1 MQNLPNITQSTN
13 DILNSLPYLA
23 AEWTIISSFLL
34 VIVLDLF
41 IKKSREI
48 VFAIATLGLLISAGF
63 LFKQLN
69 EISFSLLL
77 FNGMFS
83 LTKSAIWFKLLVVF
97 ASFLSLLFFY
107 QDHRLKH
114 HPKGMNDFIS
124 LFLASVLGMF
134 LLISSVNLL
143 MLYLSVE
150 MLSLASY
157 LMVSYNAYKDK
168 QAEAGM
174 KYVLFGA
181 VASAMMLYGISL
193 IYGFTG
199 TINLYGNDLIN
210 GLAQIGSAPTSLA
223 IILLMSGIGFKLSF
237 VPFHFWTPDA
247 YQVAPTS
254 VTFFLSTAPKIAV
267 FGLLYYIMSN
277 FQQIGQGLFSQI
289 ILGVAASSMILGNTI
304 AVFQTDPKRMMAY
317 SAIGHTG
324 FILMLFLLPQDAILK
339 ALLFYLLAY
348 ILMNAGTF
356 MSFTYLE
363 NRFGALIISDY
374 KGLGKKAPFMGALM
388 VLLMV
393 SLTGLP
399 PTAGFIAKFLVFS
412 SLINLASADI
422 FIAALLVIAALTTLI
437 SLFYYLKIPLN
448 FFLKTAESELE
459 EKEGSTYYLLFFLVI
474 ICCLI
479 LLLGLFPNM
488 IALG

>member
-1 MQNLPNITQSTN
+1 MENLPNITQTTN

-23 AEWTIISSFLL
+23 AEWTIIAGFLL
-34 VIVLDLF
+34 VILLDLF
-41 IKKSREI
+41 IKKSKLI
-48 VFAIATLGLLISAGF
+48 VFAFAMLSLIISAGF
-63 LFKQLN
+63 LFKQLT
-69 EISFSLLL
+69 EISTNLLL

-83 LTKSAIWFKLLVVF
+83 LTKAAIQFKLLVVF
-97 ASFLSLLFFY
+97 ASLLSLLFFY

-114 HPKGMNDFIS
+114 HPKGVNDFIS
-124 LFLASVLGMF
+124 IFLASVLGMF
-134 LLISSVNLL
+134 LLISSANLL
-143 MLYLSVE
+143 MLYLSIE
-150 MLSLASY
+150 MISLASY
-157 LMVSYNAYKDK
+157 LMVSYNAYQNN

-199 TINLYGNDLIN
+199 TINLYGNELAN
-210 GLAQIGSAPTSLA
+210 GLIQIGNAGSALA
-223 IILLMSGIGFKLSF
+223 VILLMTGIGFKLSF

-254 VTFFLSTAPKIAV
+254 VTSFLSTAPKIAV
-267 FGLLYYIMSN
+267 FGLLFYILPQ
-277 FQQIGQGLFSQI
+277 FQILGGNVFTQL
-289 ILGVAASSMILGNTI
+289 ILGVVAASMILGNTI
-304 AVFQTDPKRMMAY
+304 AIFQQDPKRMMAY

-324 FILMLFLLPQDAILK
+324 FILMLFLLPQNAILK

-348 ILMNAGTF
+348 TLMNAGTF

-363 NRFGALIISDY
+363 NKFGALTLSDY
-374 KGLGKKAPFMGALM
+374 KGLGKKAPFIGVLM
-388 VLLMV
+388 VLLMI

-412 SLINLASADI
+412 ALINLASADVYV
-422 FIAALLVIAALTTLI
+422 AGLLVIAALTTVV

-448 FFLKTAESELE
+448 FFLKPTENEVKE
-459 EKEGSTYYLLFFLVI
+459 REGSNYLLIYIAISVT
-474 ICCLI
+474 LI
-479 LLLGLFPNM
+479 LMIGLFPS
-488 IALG
+488 LVSLS

>member
-23 AEWTIISSFLL
+23 AEWTIILSFLL

-41 IKKSREI
+41 IKKSKQI
-48 VFAIATLGLLISAGF
+48 VFAVAMLGLLISAGF

-69 EISFSLLL
+69 EISAGLLL

-83 LTKSAIWFKLLVVF
+83 LTKAAILFKLLVLL

-107 QDHRLKH
+107 QDHRLKN
-114 HPKGMNDFIS
+114 HPKGINDFIS
-124 LFLASVLGMF
+124 IFLASVLGML
-134 LLISSVNLL
+134 LLISSANLL
-143 MLYLSVE
+143 MLYLSIE

-157 LMVSYNAYKDK
+157 LMVSYNAYRDK

-223 IILLMSGIGFKLSF
+223 IILLMTGIGFKLSF

-254 VTFFLSTAPKIAV
+254 VTSFLSTAPKIAV
-267 FGLLYYIMSN
+267 FGLLYYIMPS
-277 FQQIGQGLFSQI
+277 FQQIGQGLFPQI
-289 ILGVAASSMILGNTI
+289 ILVVAASSMILGNTI

-348 ILMNAGTF
+348 TLMNAGTF
-356 MSFTYLE
+356 MSFTHLE
-363 NRFGALIISDY
+363 NRFGAVNISEY
-374 KGLGKKAPFMGALM
+374 KGLGKKAPFIGAL
-388 VLLMV
+388 VVVLMV

-412 SLINLASADI
+412 SLINLASTYV
-422 FIAALLVIAALTTLI
+422 FVAALLAIAALTTVV
-437 SLFYYLKIPLN
+437 SLFFYLKIPLN
-448 FFLKTAESELE
+448 FFLKTSENDSE
-459 EKEGSTYYLLFFLVI
+459 EKEGSNYLLLYVAI
-474 ICCLI
+474 IAVLI
-479 LLLGLFPNM
+479 LILGLFPSM
-488 IALG
+488 VSFG